1 MRILSRTPRRA
12 HHGDVA
18 HNEDAEPV
26 TAPHRRKR
34 PPRRLLVAAAPAA
47 KAVIVGDPVQAVVR
61 VRLAPAAS
69 RRGFEQYVR
78 TLTCVRYGW
87 QVTGEVDYELLVVCR
102 AVADLDGV
110 LTCLRD
116 CGGTEVTSSALVLR
130 EVAGQETA
138 GLLPSLARTAGHG
151 RFDGDH

>member
-1 MRILSRTPRRA
+1 VLRELWADTHFVSPADMEGLLSRIETVPACAARAMGAEVSGVCEDPFPYPRRA

-78 TLTCVRYGW
+78 TLTCVR
-87 QVTGEVDYELLVVCR
+87 T
-102 AVADLDGV
+102 DG
-110 LTCLRD
+110 R
-116 CGGTEVTSSALVLR
+116 
-130 EVAGQETA
+130 
-138 GLLPSLARTAGHG
+138 
-151 RFDGDH
+151 

>member
-1 MRILSRTPRRA
+1 
-12 HHGDVA
+12 
-18 HNEDAEPV
+18 
-26 TAPHRRKR
+26 
-34 PPRRLLVAAAPAA
+34 
-47 KAVIVGDPVQAVVR
+47 VQAVVR

-116 CGGTEVTSSALVLR
+116 C
-130 EVAGQETA
+130 AG
-138 GLLPSLARTAGHG
+138 PK
-151 RFDGDH
+151 

>member
-1 MRILSRTPRRA
+1 M
-12 HHGDVA
+12 A

-110 LTCLRD
+110 LTCLF
-116 CGGTEVTSSALVLR
+116 CGGHVLLEGVPGLGKTLLVR
-130 EVAGQETA
+130 T
-138 GLLPSLARTAGHG
+138 LAKTL
-151 RFDGDH
+151 